1 MYSNQPENIR
11 SAYPII
17 KETIPRSSLGY
28 NTNNKY
34 PEFPPLMSDGRAV
47 ISSWQPESVINKELM
62 ESNNIKSNWQ
72 YRQYLTHNSQ
82 QLMEYNFRES
92 ANDVGYTKRAGDIP
106 SIQSNSANGLK
117 SSPYLYSSVLDETK
131 PFGHST
137 SDLKTLYLTREQLE
151 ARKISPIITQDKLLE
166 KKSLQGNAKL

>member
-17 KETIPRSSLGY
+17 KETLPRSSLGY

-47 ISSWQPESVINKELM
+47 FGSWQPESVINADLI

-82 QLMEYNFRES
+82 QIMEYNFREAS
-92 ANDVGYTKRAGDIP
+92 NDVGYFKRHMDIP
-106 SIQSNSANGLK
+106 SIQPNNAKGLT

-137 SDLKTLYLTREQLE
+137 SDLKTMYLTREQLE
-151 ARKISPIITQDKLLE
+151 ARKISPVITQDKLLE
-166 KKSLQGNAKL
+166 KNSVQANR